1 VIKKKLPLNNKN
13 INLNLLSLIKENN
26 KKVNKNSKEKK
37 RINDSLDK
45 KENSFENIQNVL
57 SNNMD
62 LLNDKKF
69 IEFDNFDDLNS
80 IVKKIPFH
88 DIEKDSISI
97 FSNKN
102 NLKYEMYI
110 KNFNKVIE
118 YNSKKKY
125 N

>member
-1 VIKKKLPLNNKN
+1 MNNKN

-118 YNSKKKY
+118 YN
-125 N
+125 